1 MELIVSKFALYTWF
15 EFTDEIIYLI
25 VEFGTIRTYMYV
37 WMTSAEILI
46 FKIIYMHKYSKIS
59 AMDEYFLTN
68 FVTFFNIVIIF
79 VFSMIRTCLKEH
91 LRTRS
96 YHRNFAEPY
105 EVYQRIDFP

>member
-15 EFTDEIIYLI
+15 EFTDEIMYLV
-25 VEFGTIRTYMYV
+25 VEFGTIRAYMYV

-46 FKIIYMHKYSKIS
+46 FKIVYMYNYSKIS

-79 VFSMIRTCLKEH
+79 VFSMIRICLREH
-91 LRTRS
+91 LRTRF
-96 YHRNFAEPY
+96 YHWNFAEPF
-105 EVYQRIDFP
+105 EVYRKVHFP